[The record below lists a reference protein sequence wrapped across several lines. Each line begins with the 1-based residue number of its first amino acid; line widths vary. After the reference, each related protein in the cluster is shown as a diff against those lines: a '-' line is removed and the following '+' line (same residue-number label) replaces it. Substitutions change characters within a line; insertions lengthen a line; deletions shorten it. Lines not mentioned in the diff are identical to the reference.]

1 MLKSISHQTAA
12 DLLHP
17 NVRAIAVCRP
27 VGEPIGCCGCGR
39 RRLPL
44 RSAERAPLGR
54 QDLDLTCGEE
64 MDTSFSSELSQEV
77 SSNDGMT
84 DMSSCNLVRESSSG
98 ACMRFPSCSL
108 HSVWCLGCVR
118 VFMPHRDCA
127 GGEPSSDRHGRPKTG
142 RESRAWRAVVA
153 VRLSYA
159 VACATCFQVCANCA
173 IPALHA

>member
-1 MLKSISHQTAA
+1 
-12 DLLHP
+12 
-17 NVRAIAVCRP
+17 

-98 ACMRFPSCSL
+98 ACMRFPNCSL
-108 HSVWCLGCVR
+108 HSVGASAVFVCSCHTETVQVENLHLTDTAGLKPVENLGHGVPWSPSAFLMQSPVPHASRCVPTVR
-118 VFMPHRDCA
+118 FQRCMPR
-127 GGEPSSDRHGRPKTG
+127 
-142 RESRAWRAVVA
+142 
-153 VRLSYA
+153 
-159 VACATCFQVCANCA
+159 
-173 IPALHA
+173 